1 MSKYKQSTSIR
12 IFTALLLFTSSLFIL
27 IGLVS
32 FDINDNSFF
41 QNDSSIKV
49 NSNLLGSF
57 GSYGADLF
65 FRALG
70 LNAYIIPF
78 IFIVWTLSIL
88 IQKDYVHWASVTS
101 FPIFIILFLIE

>member
-1 MSKYKQSTSIR
+1 MSKHKQSTSIR

-49 NSNLLGSF
+49 NSNLLGYSF
-57 GSYGADLF
+57 
-65 FRALG
+65 
-70 LNAYIIPF
+70 
-78 IFIVWTLSIL
+78 WM
-88 IQKDYVHWASVTS
+88 
-101 FPIFIILFLIE
+101 FPAGEI